1 MKEER
6 VEECLMSWGKLFQ
19 MWGPK
24 CEKVRKPLA
33 EKCSGKLV
41 FCDKCDALIDPVVQE
56 TLCLVLQHERTAP
69 RETGE
74 AAE

>member
-1 MKEER
+1 MR
-6 VEECLMSWGKLFQ
+6 
-19 MWGPK
+19 K
-24 CEKVRKPLA
+24 CEKPLA

-41 FCDKCDALIDPVVQE
+41 FCDKCPSDALIDPVVQE